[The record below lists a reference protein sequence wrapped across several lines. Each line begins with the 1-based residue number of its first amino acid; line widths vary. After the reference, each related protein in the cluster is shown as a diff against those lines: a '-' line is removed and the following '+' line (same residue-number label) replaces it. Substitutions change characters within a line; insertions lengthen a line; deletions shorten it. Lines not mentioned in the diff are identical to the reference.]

1 MKLKNIGRAALATV
15 MSLGIGFGAT
25 ACSRDYTVAYVY
37 SVSQGSLS
45 TGGLISAYAVDYQS
59 GALTQIAGSP
69 FSGVGNTPVSLVASP
84 NGKFVYTINNA
95 TANVTTFAVGTD
107 GKLYGQ
113 TTTSLVG
120 GSYPTAATI
129 DSTGSFLYVTFTLQS
144 GFSPQ
149 SPGKGGVDI
158 FPINTNASSATYGQ
172 LGTPIVVP
180 AGNNPVSIAVSQPYC
195 YTGTSTVTLNAAC
208 NGTGHYVVYAYV
220 LDQEGSVIAPTAQP
234 SILGFSQDMSKG
246 GLTPLAGTNCPTTPS
261 INCTGYLSGV
271 TPSAIVIEP
280 TTRYVYVTDKTSNQ
294 ILGYGIAS
302 NSTGDLTTLKASS
315 PYITGQ
321 YPVNLVVDPRGK
333 YILTANYNSN
343 TIGSYVIN
351 LADGSLGG
359 VSGSAAATVAT
370 GPTCVAIEPALG
382 IYVYTSNSID
392 NSISAE
398 KLDANT
404 GALTAIANTPF
415 NTSTLPECVVAVA
428 NGAHAQS
435 VVNE

>member
-37 SVSQGSLS
+37 SVSQGSLTS
-45 TGGLISAYAVDYQS
+45 GGLVSAYAVDYQS

-95 TANVTTFAVGTD
+95 SHNISEFAVGTD
-107 GKLYGQ
+107 GKLYLMA
-113 TTTSLVG
+113 TTNDPTG
-120 GSYPTAATI
+120 ESYPTAATI
-129 DSTGSFLYVTFTLQS
+129 DTTGSFLYVTFTLQAGYS
-144 GFSPQ
+144 IA
-149 SPGKGGVDI
+149 SPGKGSVEI

-172 LGTPIVVP
+172 LGTPTIVPV
-180 AGNNPVSIAVSQPYC
+180 GNNPVSVAVSQPYC
-195 YTGTSTVTLNAAC
+195 YTGTGAVTLNAAC
-208 NGTGHYVVYAYV
+208 NGTGHYVVYTYV
-220 LDQEGSVIAPTAQP
+220 LDQEGSTIAPTAKP
-234 SILGFSQDMSKG
+234 SILGFSQNMTTG
-246 GLTPLAGTNCPTTPS
+246 ALTALSGTSCTTAPS
-261 INCTGYLSGV
+261 VNCTGYVSGV

-294 ILGYGIAS
+294 ILGYQIAS
-302 NSTGDLTTLKASS
+302 NNTGALTGLPSS
-315 PYITGQ
+315 PFITGQ

-343 TIGSYVIN
+343 TIGSYTIN
-351 LADGSLGG
+351 QADGSLGG

-404 GALTAIANTPF
+404 GGLTAIANTPF

-428 NGAHAQS
+428 NGSHAQS